1 MGGLLRFGWCL
12 SELLFLS
19 LPGGCFSRPGLGPA
33 ADSLSYRAIRKE
45 AKKRAPNCPRP
56 LRCAPGRPA
65 LGGMRGVPQNSL
77 CASRAAQT
85 TAASQMT
92 EQPCPSAG
100 LPPRIPPNAGVGRR
114 GEIGEQPTAG
124 NAKQPTRHCGA
135 RLFSWAE
142 ATASDLGFGGVAQK
156 IDLVFHV
163 GGQPLCTVLN
173 GAQGVGH
180 HVGIAQAFGR

>member
-92 EQPCPSAG
+92 KQACPSAG

-114 GEIGEQPTAG
+114 GEAGEQPIANSRKCKTAD
-124 NAKQPTRHCGA
+124 APLLRSAVLHA
-135 RLFSWAE
+135 
-142 ATASDLGFGGVAQK
+142 ASDFGFGGVAQK
-156 IDLVFHV
+156 IYLVFHV

-180 HVGIAQAFGR
+180 HVGIAQAFG

>member
-1 MGGLLRFGWCL
+1 MRGFGLIWIGSWGWWGSWRGMGGLLRFGWCL

-56 LRCAPGRPA
+56 L
-65 LGGMRGVPQNSL
+65 L

-92 EQPCPSAG
+92 KQACPSAG

-114 GEIGEQPTAG
+114 GEAGEQPIANSRKCKTAD
-124 NAKQPTRHCGA
+124 APLLRSAVLHA
-135 RLFSWAE
+135 
-142 ATASDLGFGGVAQK
+142 ASDFGFGGVAQK
-156 IDLVFHV
+156 IYLVFHV

-180 HVGIAQAFGR
+180 HVGIAQAFG